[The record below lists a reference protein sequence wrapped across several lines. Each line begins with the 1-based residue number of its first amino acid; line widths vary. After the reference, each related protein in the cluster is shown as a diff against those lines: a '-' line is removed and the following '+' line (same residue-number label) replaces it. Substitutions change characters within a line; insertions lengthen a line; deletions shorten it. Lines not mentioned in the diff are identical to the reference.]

1 MLVVQYALSL
11 ILIVGTFTIYNQL
24 NYFRNTDVGFE
35 KENILIVENVD
46 WTGSQEEFRDEI
58 AKIKGVA
65 GTSLSDSSPMYI
77 SNGDQFIPDE
87 PNAGSIPL
95 NFLVADQNYL
105 DLLSMKLVLGRYFD
119 KSYSSD
125 SAAVLINET
134 AARTIG
140 LEVNESI
147 LNNKTENHTGK
158 YHIIGVLKDFNF

>member
-1 MLVVQYALSL
+1 
-11 ILIVGTFTIYNQL
+11 
-24 NYFRNTDVGFE
+24 E
-35 KENILIVENVD
+35 
-46 WTGSQEEFRDEI
+46 
-58 AKIKGVA
+58 
-65 GTSLSDSSPMYI
+65 
-77 SNGDQFIPDE
+77 
-87 PNAGSIPL
+87 
-95 NFLVADQNYL
+95 NYL
-105 DLLSMKLVLGRYFD
+105 DLLSMELVLGRYFD